1 VSLSLS
7 LSVSVSLCVCV
18 CVPPWRESPKVN
30 VFYGLFAAN
39 RCVACL
45 PQTGLWP
52 VSQQVSMLT
61 FQKQNQKL
69 TVNLLM
75 DHYNIS
81 PKQGTWEII
90 IYIGS

>member
-1 VSLSLS
+1 MA
-7 LSVSVSLCVCV
+7 CVT
-18 CVPPWRESPKVN
+18 
-30 VFYGLFAAN
+30 
-39 RCVACL
+39 
-45 PQTGLWP
+45 QTGLWP

-61 FQKQNQKL
+61 FQQQNQKL

-90 IYIGS
+90 IYIGSYFFTVFKIIDHYDILPTQSV